1 MREGCRASSR
11 LRVREEWE
19 WGVEVGENARAASEQ
34 ERGGRARSSCLVRDR
49 MQLAR
54 ADAAA
59 NDAHFPAKQLSER
72 KAFECQISG
81 ECNRTARLRALERRG
96 CGGVVRH
103 DAPRVELDERTAAAL
118 VVPHEKRV
126 A

>member
-1 MREGCRASSR
+1 MLCCPHAEARGVCYVDRPPRLSVARALSPLGRRSDTAYLREGCRASSR

-72 KAFECQISG
+72 KAFEC
-81 ECNRTARLRALERRG
+81 
-96 CGGVVRH
+96 
-103 DAPRVELDERTAAAL
+103 
-118 VVPHEKRV
+118 
-126 A
+126 